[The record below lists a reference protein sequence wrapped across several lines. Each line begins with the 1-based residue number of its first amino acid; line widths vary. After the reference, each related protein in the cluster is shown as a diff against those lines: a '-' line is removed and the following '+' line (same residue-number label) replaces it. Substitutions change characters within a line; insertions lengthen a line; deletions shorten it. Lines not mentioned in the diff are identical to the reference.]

1 MKWIKEL
8 HAQVWTVCGTLLVL
22 YTLTGQTLRLATTTF
37 AIAIGL
43 HFLGVLL
50 PSEDSEPDS

>member
-8 HAQVWTVCGTLLVL
+8 HAQIWTVCGTLLVL

-37 AIAIGL
+37 VIGLGL

-50 PSEDSEPDS
+50 PEDSEPDS

>member
-8 HAQVWTVCGTLLVL
+8 HAQIWTICGTLLVL
-22 YTLTGQTLRLATTTF
+22 YTLTGQTLRLATITF
-37 AIAIGL
+37 VAGLGL

-50 PSEDSEPDS
+50 PEESEPDS